1 MKAYKVV
8 YWVGQVYMERLIVGE
23 NEDEIVDQLTK
34 NRKDLVKIE
43 QVEEV

>member
-1 MKAYKVV
+1 MKVYKVV
-8 YWVGQVYMERLIVGE
+8 YWVGQVYMERLVAAE

-43 QVEEV
+43 QVEDV